1 MSESGSAT
9 SAGAWDTSG
18 EAGGDDVPF
27 APTIDWW
34 SLTGAERLEELG
46 NLRTFVARLVV
57 DYNLDAG
64 TVPQCWEQHE
74 WAIRILDA
82 LYRSYLIATH
92 PTQIGEALV
101 GWHHNLV
108 FACELL
114 REMFTG
120 SCTASE
126 HVPARPQ
133 AWAADIVAGGKD
145 SQEWSRRHK
154 EAMAAYRT
162 EAGAAA
168 VAAVG
173 A

>member
-1 MSESGSAT
+1 MSESSSAT

-120 SCTASE
+120 TCPPALRRGRQTSLPGVRTARSGADATRRRW
-126 HVPARPQ
+126 PPTAPRRGRRP
-133 AWAADIVAGGKD
+133 
-145 SQEWSRRHK
+145 SRRW
-154 EAMAAYRT
+154 APDGPLR
-162 EAGAAA
+162 
-168 VAAVG
+168 
-173 A
+173 

>member
-1 MSESGSAT
+1 MSESSSVT

-18 EAGGDDVPF
+18 EAGGDEVPF

-34 SLTGAERLEELG
+34 ALTPQERLEELG
-46 NLRTFVARLVV
+46 NLRAFVARLVV
-57 DYNLDAG
+57 TYELDAS

-114 REMFTG
+114 REGFTG

-133 AWAADIVAGGKD
+133 PWAANIVAGGKD
-145 SQEWSRRHK
+145 SQEWNRRQE
-154 EAMAAYRT
+154 EAMIAYRT

-168 VAAVG
+168 AAAVD

>member
-1 MSESGSAT
+1 MSESSSVT

-18 EAGGDDVPF
+18 EAGGDEVPF

-34 SLTGAERLEELG
+34 ALTPQERLEELG
-46 NLRTFVARLVV
+46 NLRAFVARLVV
-57 DYNLDAG
+57 TYELDAS

-114 REMFTG
+114 REGFTG

-133 AWAADIVAGGKD
+133 PWAANIVAGGKD
-145 SQEWSRRHK
+145 SQEWNRRQE
-154 EAMAAYRT
+154 EAMVAYRT
-162 EAGAAA
+162 GAGAAA
-168 VAAVG
+168 GRAVD